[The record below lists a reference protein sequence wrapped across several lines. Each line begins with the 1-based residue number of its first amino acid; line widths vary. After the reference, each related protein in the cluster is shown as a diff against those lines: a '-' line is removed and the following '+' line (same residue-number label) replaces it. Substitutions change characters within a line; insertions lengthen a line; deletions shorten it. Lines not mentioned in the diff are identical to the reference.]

1 MIIIQSQNR
10 EGLLGLSVV
19 PLILGP
25 LVMAVRGL
33 YVIGA
38 DVWRAGAHQE
48 PQDEEEHLQLHD
60 SCAFQKMRGIEPLQI
75 HDNTILSD
83 QVCQFF
89 N

>member
-1 MIIIQSQNR
+1 MIIIQRQNR
-10 EGLLGLSVV
+10 EGLLVMSTSV
-19 PLILGP
+19 PMILGP

-48 PQDEEEHLQLHD
+48 PQDEEEHLELHD

-75 HDNTILSD
+75 HE
-83 QVCQFF
+83 
-89 N
+89 